1 MHTEHPFHRT
11 FATTIAFVIAAP
23 LLTAALIL
31 SSYLPGEQFGVVQ
44 RPVDGFETCLTV
56 AAYAGFAGVLVDLM
70 RLVTRRVWRK
80 KLPFRL
86 KLKRVLKDNL
96 SASDHGVGELRRG

>member
-11 FATTIAFVIAAP
+11 FATTIVFVIAAP
-23 LLTAALIL
+23 LLAAALIFA
-31 SSYLPGEQFGVVQ
+31 SYLPGGEFGVVQ
-44 RPVDGFETCLTV
+44 RPADWFETCLTV
-56 AAYAGFAGVLVDLM
+56 AAYAGFAGVLVDVM

-86 KLKRVLKDNL
+86 KLKPVLKDNL
-96 SASDHGVGELRRG
+96 SASDHCVGELRRG